1 MISLC
6 DNLKNEIKVARD
18 IVTFSNRIVALDNL
32 DKILIVLR
40 MVKTDID
47 KGGQLPAQKLV
58 VDKYG
63 VLFDNARAFKL
74 FNAFNNG

>member
-1 MISLC
+1 MIRLC
-6 DNLKNEIKVARD
+6 DNLKNKIKVARD

-74 FNAFNNG
+74 FNAFNNS

>member
-1 MISLC
+1 VISLC

-18 IVTFSNRIVALDNL
+18 IVTFRNRIIALDNL

-47 KGGQLPAQKLV
+47 KGGQLSAEKLV

-63 VLFDNARAFKL
+63 MLFDNARAFKL